1 MTPKKRKKDV
11 EAAEAGVEEQD
22 ASVAEEVDE
31 DPLTRAER
39 ERDEAIANWQRA
51 RADYKNLNRR
61 SLESIEAA
69 NVTLRRIVRVAKW
82 ICVALDDAFGPGCPR
97 LTI

>member
-31 DPLTRAER
+31 DPPRAPS
-39 ERDEAIANWQRA
+39 ASAT
-51 RADYKNLNRR
+51 RR
-61 SLESIEAA
+61 SQTGSAP
-69 NVTLRRIVRVAKW
+69 
-82 ICVALDDAFGPGCPR
+82 ALTTR
-97 LTI
+97 T